1 VFILFY
7 LLNFGPDSL
16 GLFGFIMQLQI
27 THLFRATFK
36 LNKSKLDLL
45 RILILELS
53 AEIFQDFGLSTFEEK
68 VNVHFQYYVEA
79 LASLKARTASLKI

>member
-1 VFILFY
+1 
-7 LLNFGPDSL
+7 
-16 GLFGFIMQLQI
+16 
-27 THLFRATFK
+27 
-36 LNKSKLDLL
+36 
-45 RILILELS
+45 LILELS